1 MKTTKNKIIQDIKIL
16 ATTPLY
22 CVVFFSFGC
31 KWLANKKEEMRLIKS
46 PPNLD
51 KLIDEDGVEDED
63 TENIDEGIINPGSDL
78 LEQPNAEE
86 PAEEPSDI
94 PAEQP
99 NTPEAVLDNNN
110 TTNQKLIP
118 DENGNLQSS
127 NRLGKLNQGVNG
139 QNPIPPEAPNS
150 NTHNGNKT
158 MLSNP
163 KVDNGQLNNLQGKG
177 NPLSLSST
185 NGQPSNLKASM
196 QQLEN
201 RIKPNTPLGQ
211 NLSPELQE
219 LKNKLVRLKSLA
231 DETLSK
237 PTINK
242 TDKKKTGDKETIGVF
257 LQENNS
263 INDILNRLKGKSE
276 QQKQKH
282 VQTILKLVDIY
293 ISKLDKL
300 KEK

>member
-177 NPLSLSST
+177 NPLSLSSS

-196 QQLEN
+196 QQREN
-201 RIKPNTPLGQ
+201 SVKPDTSLDQ
-211 NLSPELQE
+211 NLLNLQI
-219 LKNKLVRLKSLA
+219 KIKKLKSLQPN
-231 DETLSK
+231 K
-237 PTINK
+237 NTI
-242 TDKKKTGDKETIGVF
+242 KKF
-257 LQENNS
+257 LED
-263 INDILNRLKGKSE
+263 NDNIDAIQNRLKGKSE

-282 VQTILKLVDIY
+282 VQTILELVDIY